1 MSESAKKKLVQKRLP
16 FAIIPTE
23 KTSALSPMPAEN
35 SSPKTP
41 LSSRKRKPST
51 DSDTGRSNKI
61 GRVADLK
68 ENISSKE
75 VIEIVDED
83 DEKAEQAPVNLSS
96 KECQTTPTTIAP
108 ESTLHIKLQSASKS
122 KRKINMSLK
131 PQKSLDDDPDDSVVY
146 LDEEEIPKKSR
157 KKSEKKKR
165 KAGTSDKK
173 PSEVKK
179 NLKLNESIEEGSEN
193 VDLDPI
199 VIGDPGSVQADKKLE
214 VSEPISKDDIPT
226 SKSIEVID
234 KELDDPKMKE
244 SSLSPDCETSKA
256 SSIEGRFKTIPS
268 KDTSPQEPEAIHDEI
283 IGILS
288 DDSNDSADRT
298 SPGNEAGCKDSSAPK
313 FDITKLTPKQLAR
326 RQEQENRRWE
336 KELARQKERDAKEQQ
351 RLKEKE
357 LREEA
362 KRKEKEEKEEARKRE
377 KEERDRKK
385 QVRN

>member
-23 KTSALSPMPAEN
+23 KTSTLSPMPAAN

-51 DSDTGRSNKI
+51 DGDTGRSNKI

-75 VIEIVDED
+75 VVVIEND
-83 DEKAEQAPVNLSS
+83 DDNAELAPANLSS
-96 KECQTTPTTIAP
+96 KECETTPTTTAP

-122 KRKINMSLK
+122 KRKIIMSSK
-131 PQKSLDDDPDDSVVY
+131 PQKSLEEDPDDSVVY

-165 KAGTSDKK
+165 KTGTSDEKAAQ
-173 PSEVKK
+173 VKK
-179 NLKLNESIEEGSEN
+179 NLKLSESIGDEN
-193 VDLDPI
+193 VEHDPSE
-199 VIGDPGSVQADKKLE
+199 IGDTGSVQSDKKGE
-214 VSEPISKDDIPT
+214 MSDDVSMDDQST
-226 SKSIEVID
+226 SKSNEVID
-234 KELDDPKMKE
+234 EKLDDLKKAEAP
-244 SSLSPDCETSKA
+244 LSPDLEASKA
-256 SSIEGRFKTIPS
+256 LSTEGRFKTIPS

-288 DDSNDSADRT
+288 DDSNDSADKT
-298 SPGNEAGCKDSSAPK
+298 SPGNETGGKDSSAPK
-313 FDITKLTPKQLAR
+313 FDVTKITPKQLAR
-326 RQEQENRRWE
+326 RKEQEARRLE

-357 LREEA
+357 LREDA

-385 QVRN
+385 QVRFFL